1 MSVPAIVLFAVI
13 FFWTPPHFWALAM
26 KFRDDYA
33 AASVPM
39 LPVVAPASVV
49 AREILIY
56 SYVMVASTLA
66 LAPYAGWLYTICAVG
81 LGAWFLAEAHRLYAR
96 VARMS
101 APAPAAADSAAGAQ
115 GRKVDEGACA
125 GIARPSANPASM
137 RLFHRSIAYLT
148 LLFAAIAVVSLLPW
162 GHW

>member
-1 MSVPAIVLFAVI
+1 
-13 FFWTPPHFWALAM
+13 M

-49 AREILIY
+49 ARKILIY

-66 LAPYAGWLYTICAVG
+66 LAPYAGWLYAICAAG
-81 LGAWFLAEAHRLYAR
+81 LGGWFLAEAHRLHAR

-101 APAPAAADSAAGAQ
+101 APVPGAAGAAAASAPAPVAAAAASAP
-115 GRKVDEGACA
+115 GREVDEGTCA

-137 RLFHRSIAYLT
+137 RLFHLSIAYLT